1 MKTVAL
7 VCAATLAWVVPAV
20 QAADTVA
27 QLQARYRAA
36 GAGPFNAAAGK
47 ALWTSQHEGRGQP
60 RSCTTCHSANLKQ
73 TGKHVRTGKTIKP
86 MAPSVNPKRLTDPAK
101 VEKWFTRNCKWTL
114 GRPCTAQEKGDV
126 LSFINS
132 Q

>member
-7 VCAATLAWVVPAV
+7 VCAAALAWAVPAV
-20 QAADTVA
+20 QAADTVT

-36 GAGPFNAAAGK
+36 GAGPFDAATGK
-47 ALWTSQHEGRGQP
+47 TLWTSQHDGRGRP

-73 TGKHVRTGKTIKP
+73 PGKHVRTGKTIKP
-86 MAPSVNPKRLTDPAK
+86 MAPSVNPKRLTDTAK